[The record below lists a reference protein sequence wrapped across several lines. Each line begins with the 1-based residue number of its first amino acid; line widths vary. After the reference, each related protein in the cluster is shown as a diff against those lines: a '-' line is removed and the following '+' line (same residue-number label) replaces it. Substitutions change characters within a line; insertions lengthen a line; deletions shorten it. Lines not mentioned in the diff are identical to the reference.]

1 MHNKQVKI
9 CWNRESIQHTI
20 ICIYILY
27 KFCIQIVYIMFMM
40 YTFCTSEVMYTKY
53 IQNVVYKM
61 YTKWLYQKCILHFDK
76 LLYTFCTQN
85 LAGIVFLI
93 LYTKCIQKAFDFV
106 NKMYTKIFRNV
117 VYILYAFFI
126 PQLYASCTIFVYKM
140 YSQFACGFYLF
151 TLSNLVFISFQAV
164 ICKNLTVPQ
173 SDLLCSSWESI
184 NLIWE
189 IT

>member
-1 MHNKQVKI
+1 M
-9 CWNRESIQHTI
+9 
-20 ICIYILY
+20 
-27 KFCIQIVYIMFMM
+27 
-40 YTFCTSEVMYTKY
+40 
-53 IQNVVYKM
+53 
-61 YTKWLYQKCILHFDK
+61 YQKCILHFDK

-106 NKMYTKIFRNV
+106 YKMYTKIFRNV

-151 TLSNLVFISFQAV
+151 TLSNLVLFLSMLLFVKI
-164 ICKNLTVPQ
+164 
-173 SDLLCSSWESI
+173 LLCHNQI
-184 NLIWE
+184 CCVHPGKA
-189 IT
+189 